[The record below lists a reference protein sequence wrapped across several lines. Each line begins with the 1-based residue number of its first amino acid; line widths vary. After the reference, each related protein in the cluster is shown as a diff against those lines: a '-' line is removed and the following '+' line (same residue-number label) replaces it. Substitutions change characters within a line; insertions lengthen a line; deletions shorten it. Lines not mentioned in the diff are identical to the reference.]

1 MIVGWPLWQINI
13 RLLKGTDTVAS
24 YANVYFNSI
33 GQLLGPQESQLFSS
47 DSDISMQNLSDII
60 APEIQLS
67 NLSEFWTYFGRS
79 FVLLYW
85 LLLADLGQI
94 SAVSLP
100 SPPYLT
106 SVDPSAGNIF
116 VNATLYQDNLAYFN
130 ESPFLNLNELSV
142 AKLLPLPKFTP
153 LQPVDTVFL
162 QSYSCEQRRL
172 KTGISLLISVVV
184 ADYALIVGGYSLV
197 MFIAGVIQK
206 RRRDGD

>member
-1 MIVGWPLWQINI
+1 MWQIDI
-13 RLLKGTDTVAS
+13 GLLKETNTFAGSAT
-24 YANVYFNSI
+24 VYFNSI
-33 GQLLGPQESQLFSS
+33 GQLVEPQESSS
-47 DSDISMQNLSDII
+47 DSDMSMQNLSDIL
-60 APEIQLS
+60 APEIQLVQYNS
-67 NLSEFWTYFGRS
+67 SEFWTYLRRS

-94 SAVSLP
+94 SAVSFP
-100 SPPYLT
+100 GTPYLT

-116 VNATLYQDNLAYFN
+116 VNATLYQDNLAYF
-130 ESPFLNLNELSV
+130 SKTPYFSYNELSN
-142 AKLLPLPKFTP
+142 LLPLPEFTP

-197 MFIAGVIQK
+197 MFIAGMI
-206 RRRDGD
+206 